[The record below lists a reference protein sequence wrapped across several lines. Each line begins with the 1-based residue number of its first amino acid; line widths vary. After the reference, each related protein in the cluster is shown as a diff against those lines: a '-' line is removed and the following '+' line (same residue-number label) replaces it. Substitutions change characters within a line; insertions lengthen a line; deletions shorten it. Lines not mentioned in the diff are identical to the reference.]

1 MDVGIET
8 QPLIEGLRN
17 EIIVRDGVAV
27 GRLIVDRSGP
37 HPLLID
43 ITLLPAHRNA
53 GIGLAS
59 VLANVIYVPAKLTYA
74 ALGGLTGAAAWAL
87 TAGNTDI
94 AKGVWVASLGGDYF
108 LAHEMVAGD
117 RKIHFS
123 GPTEAGM

>member
-1 MDVGIET
+1 MPVFSRSRGRVFASLAATALVVALLAPAAAHADET
-8 QPLIEGLRN
+8 MQAR
-17 EIIVRDGVAV
+17 
-27 GRLIVDRSGP
+27 
-37 HPLLID
+37 
-43 ITLLPAHRNA
+43 HRNA